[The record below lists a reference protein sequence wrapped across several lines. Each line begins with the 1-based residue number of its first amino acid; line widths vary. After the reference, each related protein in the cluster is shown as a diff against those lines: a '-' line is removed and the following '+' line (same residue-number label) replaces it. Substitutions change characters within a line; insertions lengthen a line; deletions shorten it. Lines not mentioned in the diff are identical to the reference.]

1 MTDCQWLSPTR
12 VGQNAQSGPDI
23 QDRHP
28 RLLNSALM
36 QRDNTTSPL
45 EFIIMT
51 EDKSYLVQAQLENL
65 SQIRLKSVQH
75 LEGGTVLRDY
85 NEGLL

>member
-1 MTDCQWLSPTR
+1 MTDWQWLPLAR
-12 VGQNAQSGPDI
+12 VGQNAQSEPDI
-23 QDRHP
+23 QDRHS